1 MAQNSG
7 AESVHFNVI
16 VKRDRDVIYV
26 FNPITTSADDSLKKY
41 FHCFSVVV
49 VALLF
54 YVHGKHLR
62 SCRDGQS
69 T

>member
-1 MAQNSG
+1 MLLFIVSFDG
-7 AESVHFNVI
+7 AMFNVKLSCRSLFERVSLHI
-16 VKRDRDVIYV
+16 VV
-26 FNPITTSADDSLKKY
+26 A
-41 FHCFSVVV
+41 V

-54 YVHGKHLR
+54 NVHGKHLR